1 MEQPLQIYSLESEAP
16 TFHETRTD
24 LPKENPMMSNSK
36 KKVAL
41 LVGAALL
48 TVGTTGC
55 KVTKT
60 QDGQMPDVEVSTKG
74 GQLPKYDVKTP
85 TVAVGSEKRDVNV
98 PTVKTEKREIKVP
111 TVDVKPPK

>member
-1 MEQPLQIYSLESEAP
+1 MAIN
-16 TFHETRTD
+16 
-24 LPKENPMMSNSK
+24 PKK
-36 KKVAL
+36 TVAL
-41 LVGAALL
+41 PLLLGAALL
-48 TVGTTGC
+48 AGSTSAC

-60 QDGQMPDVEVSTKG
+60 QEGKMPEVEVSTQG

-98 PTVKTEKREIKVP
+98 PTVKTEKKEIKVP